1 MMKKKRMIASLLVFV
16 VSGTILLGAD
26 IPFAERDPDKFP
38 SQSLVNFALREVH
51 DGFIHPKQ
59 GRDNWTLFIPL
70 LERVAK
76 YRGSVGKED
85 VASVEAR
92 IVSWFT
98 LYAFACEYDSD
109 PVKAE
114 FGGRLDCL
122 RRIGEFDLIRSDT
135 NTLFQVSD
143 WLAEAVALAVDD
155 DTQCREL
162 TEAKRKDSIILYG
175 GRNPYGRKW
184 GLHFAGTVSKTWAW
198 HWEPEFRACKAKFR
212 FRREYNRRLPVFRK
226 EALECFYRA
235 IIGGY
240 KDRTDIERKAIW
252 DEFCRRA
259 KATAEEKSV
268 AEALVRNVLSSLKM
282 KITNC
287 IVGLPND
294 GSGTPEQ
301 MMESGLPA
309 NLIASERLLGAFV
322 SNNIEVVYSNFS
334 VAATNLAERRILLA
348 SAWWLGDDYYLD
360 CLSRNVDLA
369 ISGVISRDDLKWYM
383 TGDRSRDWSYIL
395 ADQYDRPG
403 VSNIVLRLMA
413 YTGETNKYEKVLN
426 GKAKAEYIERE
437 EFIVNVPD

>member
-16 VSGTILLGAD
+16 VSGTILPGAD

-175 GRNPYGRKW
+175 EGIP
-184 GLHFAGTVSKTWAW
+184 
-198 HWEPEFRACKAKFR
+198 
-212 FRREYNRRLPVFRK
+212 
-226 EALECFYRA
+226 
-235 IIGGY
+235 
-240 KDRTDIERKAIW
+240 
-252 DEFCRRA
+252 
-259 KATAEEKSV
+259 TA
-268 AEALVRNVLSSLKM
+268 
-282 KITNC
+282 
-287 IVGLPND
+287 
-294 GSGTPEQ
+294 GSGDFISRVRSAKHGHGTGSP
-301 MMESGLPA
+301 
-309 NLIASERLLGAFV
+309 NLGHARRSFV
-322 SNNIEVVYSNFS
+322 SGGNITGGCRYS
-334 VAATNLAERRILLA
+334 ARRR
-348 SAWWLGDDYYLD
+348 W
-360 CLSRNVDLA
+360 NV
-369 ISGVISRDDLKWYM
+369 
-383 TGDRSRDWSYIL
+383 
-395 ADQYDRPG
+395 
-403 VSNIVLRLMA
+403 
-413 YTGETNKYEKVLN
+413 
-426 GKAKAEYIERE
+426 
-437 EFIVNVPD
+437 FIVP